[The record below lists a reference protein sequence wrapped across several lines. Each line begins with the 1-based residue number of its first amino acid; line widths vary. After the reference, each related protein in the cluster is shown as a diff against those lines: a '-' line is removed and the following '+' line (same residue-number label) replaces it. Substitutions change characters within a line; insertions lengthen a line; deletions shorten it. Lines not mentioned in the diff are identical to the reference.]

1 MTGVDPGY
9 AQRGPNEGSEGICP
23 GRGRGKTGGASCFPI
38 AVFNSLCYNFLHP
51 KKKGGLYGDEI
62 RR

>member
-9 AQRGPNEGSEGICP
+9 AQRRPDEGSEGIYP
-23 GRGRGKTGGASCFPI
+23 GRGQGKTAGRAVSQLLFPI
-38 AVFNSLCYNFLHP
+38 HSAIIFYILQ
-51 KKKGGLYGDEI
+51 KKGGLYGDEI